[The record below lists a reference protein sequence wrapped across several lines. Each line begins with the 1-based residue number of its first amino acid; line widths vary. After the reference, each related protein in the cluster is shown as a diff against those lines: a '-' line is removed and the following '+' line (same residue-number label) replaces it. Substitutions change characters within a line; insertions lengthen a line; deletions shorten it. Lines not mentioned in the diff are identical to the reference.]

1 MELLRGT
8 CISIHASAREATIG
22 TITYTAYDM
31 IFQSTPPRG
40 RRRPGALQTHKP
52 SPNFNPRL
60 REGGDPNCRT
70 STTSAVYFNPRLRE
84 GGDHPRCRPAQF
96 LLYFNPRLRE
106 GGDHPRCRPAQF
118 LLYFNPRLREGGDRA
133 IHQPV

>member
-84 GGDHPRCRPAQF
+84 GGDPPGI
-96 LLYFNPRLRE
+96 LLGNSFPDFNPRLRE
-106 GGDHPRCRPAQF
+106 GGDS
-118 LLYFNPRLREGGDRA
+118 
-133 IHQPV
+133 